1 MKNLS
6 VVLLVSAFVLLFSSC
21 GDIIDADKNRQVS
34 EITIGKIK
42 ENQESGVIM
51 PLKEGNVW
59 YYQVTEYNN
68 SGSKIRIYTDSIRV
82 FKEKSID
89 DEKWFEVYFPMI
101 SEKNMLYMT
110 NSDMGLHAKCENC
123 LEYEGTTLLL
133 AKYPE
138 INNTYYCGF
147 FVDTL
152 SLNSNKIDSATI
164 MFQSANQSVTV
175 PKGNYDCVKYT
186 GYFESQKAEL
196 NSKPYLNA
204 YFTPNF
210 GLVKAETYP
219 HGNTYI
225 RKVYELIDGPL
236 VDTTNACI
244 HYEHLDLGLIHLDS
258 TITISRQIK
267 NNSLYEY
274 NLIGIMK
281 PDLDNIS
288 FGNIN
293 PSTSDWLKN
302 PLKPGQTLSI
312 DVYVTP
318 KQLGKYSGFVM
329 IIYSNLYKCW
339 FNLEIEGTCI
349 K

>member
-6 VVLLVSAFVLLFSSC
+6 IVLLVTAFVLLFSSC

-42 ENQESGVIM
+42 EDQEIGVIM
-51 PLKEGNVW
+51 PLKDGNVW
-59 YYQVTEYNN
+59 YYKVTEYNN
-68 SGSKIRIYTDSIRV
+68 LGSAIRIYTDSIRV
-82 FKEKSID
+82 FKEKSIN

-101 SEKNMLYMT
+101 SEKNVLYMT
-110 NSDMGLHAKCENC
+110 NSDRGLHAICRNC
-123 LEYEGTTLLL
+123 PEYDGTKLLL

-138 INNTYYCGF
+138 INNTYYSGF
-147 FVDTL
+147 YVDTL
-152 SLNSNKIDSATI
+152 NTNSTFIDSSTI

-175 PKGNYDCVKYT
+175 PKGSYDCVKYT
-186 GYFESQKAEL
+186 GYFESQKAAL

-225 RKVYELIDGPL
+225 RKIYELIDGPSA
-236 VDTTNACI
+236 DQSNECI
-244 HYEHLDLGLIHLDS
+244 HSEKLNLGLIHLDS

-274 NLIGIMK
+274 RLNAIMYSDTTTIK
-281 PDLDNIS
+281 
-288 FGNIN
+288 FGNFS
-293 PSTSDWLKN
+293 PSDWIN
-302 PLKPGQTLSI
+302 NSLKPEQTLSLDI
-312 DVYVTP
+312 FITP
-318 KQLGKYSGFVM
+318 KELGKYSSYLK
-329 IIYSNLYKCW
+329 ILYSDLYKCW
-339 FNLEIEGTCI
+339 FNIEIEGTCI